1 MMEFALM
8 PMELRHVE
16 AVAAMEKLC
25 FSDPWSE
32 NSVRSELENPL
43 SLWLVAESDGAV
55 IGYVGSQSVLGESDM
70 MNLAVSPSARRCG
83 VGRALVVELVSRLGE
98 QGNYQLTLEVRASN
112 DGAQQL
118 YQQLGFLEVGRRKNY
133 YSNPKEDA
141 LILRR
146 KWGGEAT

>member
-83 VGRALVVELVSRLGE
+83 VGRALVVELVSRLCE